1 MSKRIRLSKGLIVVA
16 IWVLGAVILTFAL
29 TQIRDY
35 AGIINDSGVVRGGT
49 QRVAKMTLAGENA
62 DETQQRVSNLLDKL
76 EKRENERLYRG
87 PETLR
92 FMEDLA
98 AVDNQWQLI
107 EREVERIERHET
119 STDRLVELSE
129 EHFRLAD
136 QMVLSAQQR
145 AEHDFLWTGIM
156 CTVLFLLASTI
167 MVFMRNDR
175 ITKLKKAYFTDTLT
189 KRRNLFAF
197 EEQAQELLSGAPNG
211 AYLVMYTNISNFRL
225 INETYGYE
233 VGNQLIITLA
243 RLLDSACRRSEMAAH
258 ANADHFALLLRNE
271 PDRAEKLCNQI
282 EEKLR
287 SEPELHFTA
296 ALAFGCGV
304 CEAENTNDI
313 PLLLSNAIAVLKNAP
328 SGVRVARYDQA
339 FKSALDL
346 KSCIEQREDQALA
359 NREFQMYL
367 QPKNNL
373 ADKTLVGA
381 EALVRWNSPELGFL
395 TPDTFIPVFEKNGF
409 IVQLDFYM
417 LKRACQSYPLPGPD
431 GRPLVVSVNMS
442 RVTIL
447 QEGFVERVR
456 RIVDSSR
463 IPHEAIELE
472 VTESAFVAEENAVI
486 DTLSE
491 LKALGFRLSMDDFG
505 SGYSSL
511 NLLRKL
517 SIDVLKLDRGFLS
530 ESADSA
536 RTRSVIKSV
545 VEMADNLNLSIV
557 CEGVETAEQAVMLHG
572 LGCRTGQGYVF
583 SKPLPEAEFRARF
596 HMPAVN
602 ANAATG
608 AGEATATPTPS
619 ATPRPAFAPA
629 PEKSRADLL
638 PDDASDAPFAASA
651 H

>member
-1 MSKRIRLSKGLIVVA
+1 MQPFNYTSQRDLSRRAGPPGVIMERVFTRRSKEDRLSKRVKLSKGLIVVA
-16 IWVLGAVILTFAL
+16 IWVLGAVVLTLAL

-35 AGIINDSGVVRGGT
+35 ASIINDSGVVRGGT
-49 QRVAKMTLAGENA
+49 QRVVKMALVGENA
-62 DETQQRVSNLLDKL
+62 DETEQRVSNLLDKL

-87 PETLR
+87 AETIR

-107 EREVERIERHET
+107 EREIVRVKSHET

-156 CTVLFLLASTI
+156 CTILFLLASTI

-189 KRRNLFAF
+189 KRRNLLAF
-197 EEQAQELLSGAPNG
+197 EEQAQELLSGAPDG
-211 AYLVMYTNISNFRL
+211 AYLVMYTNISNFRY

-243 RLLDSACRRSEMAAH
+243 RLLDGACRRGEMAAH

-287 SEPELHFTA
+287 GEPELHFTT
-296 ALAFGCGV
+296 ALSFGCGV

-339 FKSALDL
+339 FKSALEL
-346 KSCIEQREDQALA
+346 KSCIEQRADQALA
-359 NREFQMYL
+359 NREFQLYL
-367 QPKNNL
+367 QPKNDL
-373 ADKTLVGA
+373 GSGTLVGA
-381 EALVRWNSPELGFL
+381 EALVRWDSPELGFL
-395 TPDTFIPVFEKNGF
+395 TPDAFIPVFEKNGF

-417 LKRACQSYPLPGPD
+417 LKRVCQSYPLPGPD

-447 QEGFVERVR
+447 REGFVERVL
-456 RIVDSSR
+456 RIVDSAH

-472 VTESAFVAEENAVI
+472 VTESAFVSEENAVI
-486 DTLSE
+486 STLSE

-530 ESADSA
+530 DSSDCK

-545 VEMADNLNLSIV
+545 VEMADTLELSIV
-557 CEGVETAEQAVMLHG
+557 CEGVETAEQAAMLHA

-583 SKPLPEAEFRARF
+583 SKPLPEAEFRTLYF
-596 HMPAVN
+596 SCLS
-602 ANAATG
+602 
-608 AGEATATPTPS
+608 PS
-619 ATPRPAFAPA
+619 
-629 PEKSRADLL
+629 
-638 PDDASDAPFAASA
+638 
-651 H
+651 

>member
-1 MSKRIRLSKGLIVVA
+1 MERVFTRRSKEDRLSKRVKLSKGLIVVA
-16 IWVLGAVILTFAL
+16 IWVLGAVVLTLAL

-35 AGIINDSGVVRGGT
+35 ASIINDSGVVRGGT
-49 QRVAKMTLAGENA
+49 QRVVKMALVGENA
-62 DETQQRVSNLLDKL
+62 DETEQRVSNLLDKL

-87 PETLR
+87 PETIR

-98 AVDNQWQLI
+98 AVNNQWQLI
-107 EREVERIERHET
+107 EREIERVKRHET

-156 CTVLFLLASTI
+156 CTILFLLASTI

-189 KRRNLFAF
+189 KRRNLLAF
-197 EEQAQELLSGAPNG
+197 EEQAQELLSGAPDG
-211 AYLVMYTNISNFRL
+211 AYLVMYTNISNFRY

-243 RLLDSACRRSEMAAH
+243 RLLDGACRRGEMAAH

-287 SEPELHFTA
+287 GEPELHFTT
-296 ALAFGCGV
+296 ALSFGCGV

-339 FKSALDL
+339 FKSALEL
-346 KSCIEQREDQALA
+346 KSCIEQRADQALA
-359 NREFQMYL
+359 NREFQLYL
-367 QPKNNL
+367 QPKNDL
-373 ADKTLVGA
+373 GTGTLVGA
-381 EALVRWNSPELGFL
+381 EALVRWDSPELGFL
-395 TPDTFIPVFEKNGF
+395 TPDAFIPVFEKNGF

-417 LKRACQSYPLPGPD
+417 LKRVCQSYPLPGPD

-447 QEGFVERVR
+447 REGFVERVL
-456 RIVDSSR
+456 RIVDSAH

-472 VTESAFVAEENAVI
+472 VTESAFVSEENAVI
-486 DTLSE
+486 STLSE

-530 ESADSA
+530 ASSDCK

-545 VEMADNLNLSIV
+545 VEMADTLELSIV
-557 CEGVETAEQAVMLHG
+557 CEGVETAEQAAMLHT

-583 SKPLPEAEFRARF
+583 SKPLPEAEFRTLYF
-596 HMPAVN
+596 SCLS
-602 ANAATG
+602 
-608 AGEATATPTPS
+608 PS
-619 ATPRPAFAPA
+619 
-629 PEKSRADLL
+629 
-638 PDDASDAPFAASA
+638 
-651 H
+651 